1 MNWHSVNFDWN
12 RARAFLVTAEEGSLS
27 AAARALNTT
36 QPTISRQVAALE
48 DELKVTLFERAS
60 HGLVLTASGIQ
71 LVEHVRR
78 MANAASDFS
87 LSASGQEQA
96 LEGTVCISVS
106 ELDAVFRLPAIAERI
121 RREEPGIVL
130 DFDVSNNVSDLKKR
144 EADIALRSFR
154 PNQPDLITRKLFEE
168 RIWFYGTPE
177 YLRRYTNV
185 KSPDDIASIDLI
197 GFGGSEQYRE
207 ALVQQGWPV
216 DRVRFPFAARFQLL
230 HLELIKRG
238 LGVTLL
244 PEDIGDSI
252 AELQRGFETFGP
264 FMTLDI
270 WLVSHREL
278 NTSRRVRRVFDVIV
292 EELAEQLEPAR
303 HFQA

>member
-36 QPTISRQVAALE
+36 QPTLSRQVAALE
-48 DELKVTLFERAS
+48 EELKVTLFERAS
-60 HGLVLTASGIQ
+60 HGLILTASGIQ

-78 MANAASDFS
+78 MASAASDFS

-96 LEGTVCISVS
+96 LEGKVCISAS
-106 ELDAVFRLPAIAERI
+106 EVDAVFRLPAIAKRI

-130 DFDVSNNVSDLKKR
+130 DFDVSNDVSDLKKR
-144 EADIALRSFR
+144 EADIALRSFK
-154 PNQPDLITRKLFEE
+154 PHQPDLITRKLLEE

-185 KSPDDIASIDLI
+185 KTPDDIASIDLV
-197 GFGGSEQYRE
+197 GFGDSVQYKE
-207 ALVQQGWPV
+207 ALIQRGWPA
-216 DRVRFPFAARFQLL
+216 DRARFPFVTRFQLL
-230 HLELIKRG
+230 QLELIKRG

-244 PEDIGDSI
+244 PEAVGDSI
-252 AELQRGFETFGP
+252 VELQRGFESFGP
-264 FMTLDI
+264 FMTLDLWI
-270 WLVSHREL
+270 VSHREL
-278 NTSRRVRRVFDVIV
+278 HTSRRVRRVFDVIV
-292 EELAEQLEPAR
+292 DELAE
-303 HFQA
+303 